1 MKRILKYKDCLT
13 TVGLILFIAFSKRL
27 LDNEWAVY
35 AGQTLIAMGLNLDF
49 LYDKREDGKIGIYN
63 TIAALVITG
72 IWLSLTYYIIKDH
85 LL

>member
-1 MKRILKYKDCLT
+1 MKRIVKYKDWLT
-13 TVGLILFIAFSKRL
+13 TIGLILSIAFSQRL
-27 LDNEWAVY
+27 LDNEWAAY

-63 TIAALVITG
+63 TIAALFFTG
-72 IWLSLTYYIIKDH
+72 LWLSLTYLIIKDH

>member
-13 TVGLILFIAFSKRL
+13 TIGLILFIAFSKRL

-35 AGQTLIAMGLNLDF
+35 AGQTLIAIGLNLDF

-63 TIAALVITG
+63 TIATLVITG

>member
-1 MKRILKYKDCLT
+1 MKRIIKYKDWLT
-13 TVGLILFIAFSKRL
+13 TIGLILFIAFSRRL

-35 AGQTLIAMGLNLDF
+35 AGETLIAMGLNLDF

-63 TIAALVITG
+63 TIAALFITG
-72 IWLSLTYYIIKDH
+72 SWIGLTYYMIKDH

>member
-1 MKRILKYKDCLT
+1 MT
-13 TVGLILFIAFSKRL
+13 TIGLILFIAFSRRL

-35 AGQTLIAMGLNLDF
+35 AGETLIAMGLNLDF

-63 TIAALVITG
+63 TIATLFITG
-72 IWLSLTYYIIKDH
+72 SWIGLTYYMIKDH

>member
-13 TVGLILFIAFSKRL
+13 TIGLILFIAFSKRL
-27 LDNEWAVY
+27 LDNEWVY
-35 AGQTLIAMGLNLDF
+35 AGQTLIIMGLNLDF

-63 TIAALVITG
+63 NIAALVITG

>member
-1 MKRILKYKDCLT
+1 MKRIVKYKDWLT
-13 TVGLILFIAFSKRL
+13 TIGLILFIAFSRRL

-35 AGQTLIAMGLNLDF
+35 AGETLIAMGLNLDF

-63 TIAALVITG
+63 TIAALFITG
-72 IWLSLTYYIIKDH
+72 SWIGLTYYMIKDH

>member
-1 MKRILKYKDCLT
+1 MKKILKYKDCLT
-13 TVGLILFIAFSKRL
+13 TIGLILFIAFSKRL

-35 AGQTLIAMGLNLDF
+35 AGQTLIAMGLNLEF

>member
-13 TVGLILFIAFSKRL
+13 TIGLILFIAFSKRL
-27 LDNEWAVY
+27 LDNEWTVY
-35 AGQTLIAMGLNLDF
+35 AGQTLIAMGLNLKF
-49 LYDKREDGKIGIYN
+49 LNDKRENGKIGIYN
-63 TIAALVITG
+63 TIATLVITG

>member
-1 MKRILKYKDCLT
+1 MKRILKYKDWLT
-13 TVGLILFIAFSKRL
+13 TIGLILFIVFSQRL

-63 TIAALVITG
+63 TIAALFITG
-72 IWLSLTYYIIKDH
+72 LWLSLTYLIIKDH

>member
-13 TVGLILFIAFSKRL
+13 TIGLILFIAFSKRL

-63 TIAALVITG
+63 PIAALVITG

>member
-1 MKRILKYKDCLT
+1 MKRIVKYKDWLT
-13 TVGLILFIAFSKRL
+13 TIGLILFIVFSQRL

-35 AGQTLIAMGLNLDF
+35 AGQTLIIMGLNLDF

-63 TIAALVITG
+63 TIAALFFTG
-72 IWLSLTYYIIKDH
+72 LWLCQTYFIIKDH

>member
-1 MKRILKYKDCLT
+1 MKRIVKYKDWLT
-13 TVGLILFIAFSKRL
+13 TIGLILSIAFSQRL
-27 LDNEWAVY
+27 LDNQWAVY
-35 AGQTLIAMGLNLDF
+35 AGQTLIAMGMNLDF